1 MSAPIDDEPALSAQA
16 LPASARLLPAFSP
29 AAALSGLLTARP
41 RALAWT
47 TRGATTVGAFALF
60 LVALRAMVLSARG
73 LRPVLEGL
81 GAAGALNL
89 IGFGWLSAY
98 LVLSGS
104 PVAATSLTLLD
115 SGVITPLEAF
125 GQIVGSRMGASFVV
139 LFVGF
144 LYYLRGHRLPASAH
158 VGIVALLVT
167 MTTMAPV
174 AALGVAAL
182 HWGWFDGLHLHGA
195 VPLVNLV
202 QEVADP
208 ALTRLARW
216 LPAAVLFFVGVGL
229 MLSAFKIFD
238 RVLPTPKAT
247 ADRLARV
254 DHRLRSPWTMF
265 LLGGAVTLATLS
277 VSLSLTLLVPLALRG
292 AIRRDAI
299 IPFVL
304 GANVTTFVDTFAAS
318 AALERPEGQA
328 VVLTMMILALA
339 VAILVLA
346 LAYRPYS
353 RAILWLS
360 HEVSRSHRSLALFVT
375 VIFAIPLVLLLL

>member
-1 MSAPIDDEPALSAQA
+1 MSAHIEDELTLSAEA
-16 LPASARLLPAFSP
+16 LPASPRLLSRFAS
-29 AAALSGLLTARP
+29 AATRTRLPTARP
-41 RALAWT
+41 RALAWG
-47 TRGATTVGAFALF
+47 TRAATTLGAVALF
-60 LVALRAMVLSARG
+60 LFALRAMVLSARG
-73 LRPVLEGL
+73 LRPVLESL

-98 LVLSGS
+98 VVLSGS

-115 SGVITPLEAF
+115 AGVISPLEAF
-125 GQIVGSRMGASFVV
+125 GQIAGSRMGASFVV

-144 LYYLRGHRLPASAH
+144 LYALSGHRLPGSAY
-158 VGIVALLVT
+158 VGVVALLVT
-167 MTTMAPV
+167 ITTMTPV
-174 AALGVAAL
+174 AAVGVAAL
-182 HWGWFDGLHLHGA
+182 HWGWFDALHLHGA
-195 VPLVNLV
+195 VPLVSVV

-208 ALTRLARW
+208 ALTRLAQW
-216 LPAAVLFFVGVGL
+216 LPAVLLFVAGVAL

-238 RVLPTPKAT
+238 SVLPSPNAT

-304 GANVTTFVDTFAAS
+304 GANVTTFVDTIAAS
-318 AALERPEGQA
+318 AAMERPEGQT

-339 VAILVLA
+339 IAILVLA
-346 LAYRPYS
+346 LAYHPYS

-360 HEVSRSHRSLALFVT
+360 QEVSHSRKNLALFLT
-375 VIFAIPLVLLLL
+375 VIFVIPLVLLLI